1 MKQKCTCHV
10 GIFHG
15 EDLSSIRCNGN
26 CQKQNF
32 WKDLSDVPSFFI
44 FLISALTSTI
54 VKKLFKRKKD
64 LSNTC
69 FDGNC
74 AMSKSTAPNKHLEQ
88 MLGGSLRVDAKVLSL
103 QLYENFFPEEID
115 KFFKYTEIL
124 NGNWVLLKNSP
135 IDPNLQKAIIC
146 EIERIQMGLPMNNNK
161 RKEENGRWIGTR
173 WSDNHI

>member
-15 EDLSSIRCNGN
+15 EDVSSLRCNGN

-32 WKDLSDVPSFFI
+32 WKDLSDLPSFFI
-44 FLISALTSTI
+44 FLTSGI

-74 AMSKSTAPNKHLEQ
+74 PMAKSTPYSELESKH
-88 MLGGSLRVDAKVLSL
+88 
-103 QLYENFFPEEID
+103 
-115 KFFKYTEIL
+115 
-124 NGNWVLLKNSP
+124 
-135 IDPNLQKAIIC
+135 
-146 EIERIQMGLPMNNNK
+146 IERIRTQQITGQDQEAFK
-161 RKEENGRWIGTR
+161 
-173 WSDNHI
+173 

>member
-1 MKQKCTCHV
+1 MKQKCTCHI

-15 EDLSSIRCNGN
+15 EDLSSLRCNGN

-32 WKDLSDVPSFFI
+32 WKDLSDLPSFFI
-44 FLISALTSTI
+44 FLTSGI

-74 AMSKSTAPNKHLEQ
+74 PMSKSTPPNKHLEE
-88 MLGGSLRVDAKVLSL
+88 MLGGAKVLSL

-115 KFFKYTEIL
+115 KFFKYTKIRDEKIYVMNNPTL
-124 NGNWVLLKNSP
+124 G
-135 IDPNLQKAIIC
+135 PNVQNAIID
-146 EIERIQMGLPMNNNK
+146 EIERIQMGLPIKNTRRN
-161 RKEENGRWIGTR
+161 EETGRWIGTR
-173 WSDNHI
+173 WSDKNIQ

>member
-44 FLISALTSTI
+44 FLISALMSTI

-74 AMSKSTAPNKHLEQ
+74 PMAKSTPYSELESKHMRSIHKVQIPQRQIPYKEQ
-88 MLGGSLRVDAKVLSL
+88 EA
-103 QLYENFFPEEID
+103 
-115 KFFKYTEIL
+115 FK
-124 NGNWVLLKNSP
+124 
-135 IDPNLQKAIIC
+135 
-146 EIERIQMGLPMNNNK
+146 
-161 RKEENGRWIGTR
+161 
-173 WSDNHI
+173 